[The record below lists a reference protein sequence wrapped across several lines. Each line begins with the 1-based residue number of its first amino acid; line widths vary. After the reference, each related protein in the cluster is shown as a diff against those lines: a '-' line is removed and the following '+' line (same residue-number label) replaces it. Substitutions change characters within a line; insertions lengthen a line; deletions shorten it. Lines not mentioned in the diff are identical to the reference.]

1 MQTRL
6 PALSSPSFA
15 LISVLALVSLAA
27 LTATAFLA
35 SARLERQATRP
46 LGETAR
52 LEMACAS
59 AKECASQ
66 TLNIISEPK
75 WQTIAT
81 YWRGTNANDWTNEL
95 GYLLLGRPNSNANV
109 RWTYFCGFN
118 PSPHK
123 KLDTN
128 VFLVQGTNTNP
139 GSYLT
144 EIGSF
149 MATMTNNFVTN
160 PALTNTNCTLIP
172 LLGGRTSPP
181 VGWTYIYQAKKI
193 ANSTNTTNVPV
204 ARFSYYMED
213 LSGLIDAE
221 RMGGS
226 ARTTGTNA
234 SEISLTNLITNWSS
248 NSIIN
253 AGNYNQFINPTNRS
267 KYFSPALMFYA
278 NTNISTNDLRYF
290 AHGLLSWSNFPNTI
304 PVGIPITSSTGYG
317 KGDNN
322 TPKVNLNTSAN
333 QNVTTIAAAITA
345 NLPSFGTRGGG
356 MSTTAYVNNLAANI
370 VDYIDT
376 DDIPTTDSATSPTYI
391 GIENIPWPNELF
403 DILQFKNVI
412 WGKKQ
417 LVIDVED
424 KVEVWNMGN
433 NPIPASTSTNS
444 AISISNNYDLVLTF
458 TNTFLGV
465 SQKVNLKDMVTQDA
479 GTVWPRYRVYSNSV
493 IPPNGYA
500 VLNAW
505 KRPADDYTHT
515 TVAYE
520 APAAVA
526 NTWFPNTNAAG
537 RNLISSSWYVYP
549 AQADATANMR
559 YTAQYNGKVIQQSK
573 GGRWTRY
580 LAPSFKMANSGLGL
594 SPSQYVFLNPIGLA
608 SQTTISGV
616 PTHSGGDPRAQ
627 HFLSGSL
634 RNHNYV
640 NSYASP
646 GGRNVERFNIATYPE
661 SEVNP
666 AKFWPDSGHAT
677 NNEWGGNP
685 TQYSD
690 DPSGYTT
697 TAQTNNW
704 VMACRPTNQTGLVSL
719 TELGR
724 IYDPMQWSDQS
735 GSGVSGQP
743 GLWTNLTAAASPDAR
758 FGGRNT
764 LRIGRPEFTRFAFT
778 NLGGTYPVPNMGLSS
793 AALLDIFS
801 LSDSYDNSGRI
812 NLNTAPAPVL
822 RALAGGVNLTN
833 DSGLKPSS
841 TLTVPTKM
849 TEAFAQG
856 VMRYRATYP
865 FLSPSQLAFIATDY
879 GATNGANHWTNTWP
893 KNAVFGN
900 TNASVLLTNAPG
912 NTLGTTASMGVS
924 EWNDQAAE
932 EWFSKLYNL
941 STVQSWNYRT
951 YVVAQLVNTN
961 GLPTGPSMR
970 KYSLMYVRYSGTFPT
985 ISAGPFI
992 SFESPY

>member
-1 MQTRL
+1 MKPRL
-6 PALSSPSFA
+6 FALSSPSFA

-35 SARLERQATRP
+35 SARLDRQATRS

-52 LEMACAS
+52 LEMACTS
-59 AKECASQ
+59 ARECASQ
-66 TLNIISEPK
+66 TLNIMCEPK

-81 YWRGTNANDWTNEL
+81 YWRGTNSTDWTNEL
-95 GYLLLGRPNSNANV
+95 GYLLLGRPNSAANI

-118 PSPHK
+118 PASHK

-128 VFLVQGTNTNP
+128 VFLIEGTNTKA

-149 MATMTNNFVTN
+149 MATMTNGFVTN
-160 PALTNTNCTLIP
+160 PTSTNTNCTLIP

-181 VGWTYIYQAKKI
+181 VGWTYIYQAKKM

-221 RMGGS
+221 RMGGTN
-226 ARTTGTNA
+226 RTTGTNA
-234 SEISLTNLITNWSS
+234 SEISLTNLTTNWSS
-248 NSIIN
+248 ASILS
-253 AGNYNQFINPTNRS
+253 ASNYTKFINPTNRA
-267 KYFSPALMFYA
+267 KYFSPGLMLYA
-278 NTNISTNDLRYF
+278 GGLSTNDLRYF
-290 AHGLLSWSNFPNTI
+290 AHGLLSWTNFPNTI

-322 TPKVNLNTSAN
+322 TLKVNLNSSAN
-333 QNVTTIAAAITA
+333 LNVSTLAAAING
-345 NLPSFGTRGGG
+345 NLSGFTNRAGG
-356 MSTTAYVNNLAANI
+356 MSATAYVNNLAANI
-370 VDYIDT
+370 VDYLDT
-376 DDIPTTDSATSPTYI
+376 DDAPTTDSATSPTYV
-391 GIENIPWPNELF
+391 GVENIPWPNELF
-403 DILQFKNVI
+403 DTLQFANVI
-412 WGKKQ
+412 WSKNM
-417 LVIDVED
+417 VVVDVKD
-424 KVEVWNMGN
+424 QVEVWNMGN
-433 NPIPASTSTNS
+433 KPIPASTSANS
-444 AISISNNYDLVLTF
+444 ALSISNSYDLVLTF
-458 TNTFLGV
+458 TNTYLGV

-479 GTVWPRYRVYSNSV
+479 GTVWPRYRVYSNPV

-500 VLNAW
+500 VLSAW
-505 KRPADDYTHT
+505 KRSADNYTHT
-515 TVAYE
+515 TLGATL
-520 APAAVA
+520 PA
-526 NTWFPNTNAAG
+526 TWFPNTNAAG
-537 RNLISSSWYVYP
+537 RSLISSSWYVFP
-549 AQADATANMR
+549 AQADATSNMK
-559 YTAQYNGKVIQQSK
+559 YIATYNGKAIQQSK

-580 LAPSFKMANSGLGL
+580 LAPSFKMANNNLGL
-594 SPSQYVFLNPIGLA
+594 SPSQYVFLNPIGYA
-608 SQTTISGV
+608 SQTTISGT

-627 HFLSGSL
+627 YFLSGAL

-640 NSYASP
+640 NQYASP
-646 GGRNVERFNIATYPE
+646 GGRNVERYNISSFPE

-666 AKFWPDSGHAT
+666 AKFWPDGGHAT

-690 DPSGYTT
+690 DPSSYTT

-704 VMACRPTNQTGLVSL
+704 VMSCRPTNQTGLLSV

-724 IYDPMQWSDQS
+724 IYDPMQWSDQA
-735 GSGVSGQP
+735 GSGVSAQP
-743 GLWTNLTAAASPDAR
+743 GLWTNLTASATASTLY
-758 FGGRNT
+758 GGRTT
-764 LRIGRPEFTRFAFT
+764 LRIGRPEFSRFAFT

-801 LSDSYDNSGRI
+801 TSDSYDTGGRI

-822 RALAGGVNLTN
+822 RALAGGVTLTN
-833 DSGLKPSS
+833 DSAMKPSS
-841 TLTVPTKM
+841 ALAVPTKM

-856 VMRYRATYP
+856 VMRYRAMYP

-879 GATNGANHWTNTWP
+879 GITNSASTHWTNTWP

-900 TNASVLLTNAPG
+900 TNASILLTNAPG
-912 NTLGTTASMGVS
+912 NTLGTTASMGIS

-951 YVVAQLVNTN
+951 YVVAQLVGTN

-970 KYSLMYVRYSGTFPT
+970 KYSLMYVRYSGSFPT

>member
-1 MQTRL
+1 MKLRF
-6 PALSSPSFA
+6 PAFSSPSFA

-35 SARLERQATRP
+35 SARLDRQATRS

-52 LEMACAS
+52 LEMACTS
-59 AKECASQ
+59 ARECAAQ

-81 YWRGTNANDWTNEL
+81 YWRGTNATDWTNEV
-95 GYLLLGRPNSNANV
+95 GYLLLGRPNSAANI

-118 PSPHK
+118 PAPHK
-123 KLDTN
+123 KLDTS
-128 VFLVQGTNTNP
+128 VFLIEGTNTKA

-144 EIGSF
+144 EIGAF
-149 MATMTNNFVTN
+149 MATMTNGFVTN
-160 PALTNTNCTLIP
+160 PTSTNTNCTLIP

-221 RMGGS
+221 RMGGTN
-226 ARTTGTNA
+226 RTTGTNA
-234 SEISLTNLITNWSS
+234 SEISLTNLTTNWSS
-248 NSIIN
+248 SSILN
-253 AGNYNQFINPTNRS
+253 ASNYTQFINPTNRA
-267 KYFSPALMFYA
+267 KYFSPALMLYA
-278 NTNISTNDLRYF
+278 GKITTNDLRYF
-290 AHGLLSWSNFPNTI
+290 AHGLLAWTNFPNTI
-304 PVGIPITSSTGYG
+304 PVGIPITTSTGYG
-317 KGDNN
+317 QGNN
-322 TPKVNLNTSAN
+322 NNLKVNLNSSAGT
-333 QNVTTIAAAITA
+333 NVATIAAAITA

-376 DDIPTTDSATSPTYI
+376 DDNPTTDSATSPTYV
-391 GIENIPWPNELF
+391 GVENIPWPNELF
-403 DILQFKNVI
+403 DTLQFANVI
-412 WGKKQ
+412 WSKNMV
-417 LVIDVED
+417 VIDVKD
-424 KVEVWNMGN
+424 QVEVWNMGN
-433 NPIPASTSTNS
+433 KPIPASTSTTS
-444 AISISNNYDLVLTF
+444 AISISNSYDMVLTF
-458 TNTFLGV
+458 TNTYLGV
-465 SQKVNLKDMVTQDA
+465 SQKVNLKDMVTQDG
-479 GTVWPRYRVYSNSV
+479 GTVWPRYRVYSNPV

-500 VLNAW
+500 VLSAW
-505 KRPADDYTHT
+505 KRSADNYTHT
-515 TVAYE
+515 TLGATL
-520 APAAVA
+520 PA
-526 NTWFPNTNAAG
+526 TWFPNTNAAG

-549 AQADATANMR
+549 AQADATSNMK
-559 YTAQYNGKVIQQSK
+559 YTATYNGKAIQQSK

-580 LAPSFKMANSGLGL
+580 LAPSFKMGNNNLGV
-594 SPSQYVFLNPIGLA
+594 SPNQYVFLNPIGYA
-608 SQTTISGV
+608 SQTTISGT

-627 HFLSGSL
+627 YFLSGAL

-640 NSYASP
+640 NQYASP
-646 GGRNVERFNIATYPE
+646 GGRNVERFNINNFPE

-666 AKFWPDSGHAT
+666 AKFWPEGGHAT

-690 DPSGYTT
+690 DPSGYST

-704 VMACRPTNQTGLVSL
+704 VMSCRPTNQTGLVSL

-743 GLWTNLTAAASPDAR
+743 GLWTNLTASATASTLY
-758 FGGRNT
+758 GGRNT
-764 LRIGRPEFTRFAFT
+764 LRIGRPEFSRFAFT

-801 LSDSYDNSGRI
+801 TSDAYDNSGRI

-822 RALAGGVNLTN
+822 RALAGGVTLTN
-833 DSGLKPSS
+833 DSALKPSS
-841 TLTVPTKM
+841 TLAVPTKM

-856 VMRYRATYP
+856 VMRYRAMYP

-900 TNASVLLTNAPG
+900 TNASILLTNAPG

-932 EWFSKLYNL
+932 EWFSKIYNL
-941 STVQSWNYRT
+941 STAQSWNYRT

-961 GLPTGPSMR
+961 GLPTGPSMQ
-970 KYSLMYVRYSGTFPT
+970 KYSLMYVRYSGAFPT